1 MRPLLWAA
9 GIGAVVAVIYLSRSS
24 ASNLAPWRKAM
35 LARADEHVKAGTP
48 YQWGGGH
55 AGVDSWGLDCSGL
68 IIDCAKVAGFELEMN
83 SNAIWH
89 NLAHVD
95 TPEPGDVALFGTSD
109 KAVHIMLV
117 EEWIASE
124 GRAAC
129 IGAQNGDVDVT
140 SVEVAESRNAK
151 VMRVPDHR
159 ADKRFLGFVS
169 LADIAEGR
177 RAGTAGLGSIWSV
190 KRFG

>member
-1 MRPLLWAA
+1 MSPTLLW
-9 GIGAVVAVIYLSRSS
+9 GIGIAAIVAIVYASRAG
-24 ASNLAPWRKAM
+24 ASNIAPWRKAM
-35 LARADEHVKAGTP
+35 LARADEHVKAGTL

-55 AGVDSWGLDCSGL
+55 AGVNSWGLDCSGL
-68 IIDCAKVAGFELEMN
+68 IIDCARAAGFEMEMN

-89 NLAHVD
+89 ALPRVAYP
-95 TPEPGDVALFGTSD
+95 TPGDVALFGSAQ

-117 EEWIASE
+117 EKWYPSE

-140 SVEVAESRNAK
+140 SPEVAQARGAVVK
-151 VMRVPDHR
+151 RVPDHR
-159 ADKRFLGFVS
+159 SERFLGFCS

-177 RAGTAGLGSIWSV
+177 RAGTAGFG
-190 KRFG
+190 RFG